1 MARRWLLIFNE
12 RSGGANEDVRPEI
25 EAALRETGDTFEDLL
40 IEDGQSVGE
49 CLRSTDQSYDRVL
62 VAGGDGTVMEAVN
75 GLMHREMDVPL
86 AIVPTGTA
94 NFVARAL
101 EIPTER
107 KEAIEIALSGEAKWI
122 DVGKCGDRYFALGVG
137 LGLAERF
144 VTTTEDAEKKRL
156 GPLAYILG
164 LVRELRTPVIRFRI
178 ESEGCPA
185 EDLPGVALVVAN
197 AAGFGDGK
205 KISDEV
211 RSDDGRLDLVVLHR
225 IDWPTALR
233 LAWRSLF
240 GEVTDDPTVT
250 HRPLT
255 QCRIASTPQVPVQID
270 GDAVDQTTPL
280 EFAVFHKKLP
290 VIGKST
296 AE

>member
-1 MARRWLLIFNE
+1 
-12 RSGGANEDVRPEI
+12 
-25 EAALRETGDTFEDLL
+25 
-40 IEDGQSVGE
+40 
-49 CLRSTDQSYDRVL
+49 
-62 VAGGDGTVMEAVN
+62 
-75 GLMHREMDVPL
+75 MDVPL

-107 KEAIEIALSGEAKWI
+107 EEAIEIALNGEATTI

-144 VTTTEDAEKKRL
+144 VTKTEDAEKKRL

-164 LVRELRTPVIRFRI
+164 LIRELRTPLIRFQI
-178 ESEGCPA
+178 EEEGKPR
-185 EDLPGVALVVAN
+185 EELIGVALVVAN

-211 RSDDGRLDLVVLHR
+211 RSDDGRLDRVILHR

-240 GEVTDDPTVT
+240 GEVTDDPSVT
-250 HRPLT
+250 HQAFT
-255 QCRIASTPQVPVQID
+255 QCRISCVPKMPVQID

-280 EFAVFHKKLP
+280 EFAVLHKKLA
-290 VIGKST
+290 VIRGAT